1 MNVLYIR
8 SGYKGIYSYF
18 DRWIEEGFLH
28 SPIRLLSS
36 LDLDA
41 QSARSIKSFQPDFAV
56 IMVGDRVPS
65 EWLTWLKIEG
75 IPVYVW
81 LTEDPFY
88 TDISLQVIPHADVI
102 LTIDQN
108 SADVYREL
116 GCPHVYYMPIPTNQR
131 LFKKLNTETSCHS
144 NLLLIGY
151 PYPNRVQLIK
161 ETANL
166 PFTIRLIG
174 KEWRKYLHKKTIKQ
188 SNVDIIDQWISPEK
202 AVHYYNSADIVI
214 NPHRPYHFAFNKN
227 QKSIQNISLNNRSFD
242 IAACEAFQLVD
253 LPAASPFSSFVSYH
267 GINDFKRK
275 AAYYLEHPEERKKAA
290 ALNYKETIPANTFD
304 ELPAKLLHIH
314 LNC

>member
-28 SPIRLLSS
+28 SPMRLLSS

-151 PYPNRVQLIK
+151 PYPNRV
-161 ETANL
+161 
-166 PFTIRLIG
+166 
-174 KEWRKYLHKKTIKQ
+174 
-188 SNVDIIDQWISPEK
+188 DIIDQWISPEK

-304 ELPAKLLHIH
+304 ELPAKLSHIH